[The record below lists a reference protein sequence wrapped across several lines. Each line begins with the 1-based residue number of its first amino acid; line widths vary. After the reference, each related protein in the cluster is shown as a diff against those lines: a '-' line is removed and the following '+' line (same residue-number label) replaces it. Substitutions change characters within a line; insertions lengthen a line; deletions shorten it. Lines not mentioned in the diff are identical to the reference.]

1 MKKSYKSYRDGT
13 YLSKADVNP
22 PVTWCIT
29 SVVEKTIA
37 APNKPPKLKLVA
49 FFDGSEKGLIL
60 NMSQCE
66 FLAQAT
72 ESDNPEE
79 WIGYDVE
86 LYVDPDVVYSGKKI
100 GGIRLR
106 VPQGAPA

>member
-1 MKKSYKSYRDGT
+1 MKKTYKAYRDGT
-13 YLSKADVNP
+13 YLAKADVDP

-29 SVVEKTIA
+29 NVVEKTIA

-49 FFDGSEKGLIL
+49 FFDGTDKGLIL

-66 FLAQAT
+66 FLA
-72 ESDNPEE
+72 ESTQSDDPSE
-79 WIGYDVE
+79 WLGYE
-86 LYVDPDVVYSGKKI
+86 ITLYVDEDVVYAGKRI

-106 VPQGAPA
+106 VPQGTPA